1 MIARRAFLSAFGGAF
16 LMPLAKKKPV
26 DTGAPLLDKIIEA
39 AAELD
44 RMKCP
49 QAQYM
54 IIDRFTFYESQ
65 IDERA
70 C

>member
-1 MIARRAFLSAFGGAF
+1 MISRRAFLSAFGGAS
-16 LMPLAKKKPV
+16 LMPLAKRKPV
-26 DTGAPLLDKIIEA
+26 DPLLDKIVEA

-54 IIDRFTFYESQ
+54 IIDRVTFYESQ
-65 IDERA
+65 VHETSV
-70 C
+70 